1 MSRETEREQ
10 LQLIKSWLKENWQ
23 VLVLGLLLGGGI
35 SGGWS
40 GWNYYQSTSAQRGA
54 EEFAAFQEQ
63 SLQFFQVL
71 AQEQNLSDAEQQ
83 SYAALQRQADSLIA
97 DNAGKL
103 YGDMTAL
110 LAARA
115 AVEMSDYQRAASYLD
130 GVYSGSNELAISEIA
145 RLRLA
150 TVYWQQDENDAALDL
165 LQRQPIAPEF
175 ASLFA
180 ELSGDI
186 RYSQGQIGEAYAFYQ
201 EASRLQ
207 NVNQASPLLNL
218 KINKTAPARPSS
230 DIPE

>member
-54 EEFAAFQEQ
+54 EEFAAFQAQ
-63 SLQFFQVL
+63 SLQFFQIL

-97 DNAGKL
+97 DNDGKL
-103 YGDMTAL
+103 YADMTAL

-115 AVEMSDYQRAASYLD
+115 AVEMADYQQAATYLN
-130 GVYSGSNELAISEIA
+130 GVYSGSNEVAISEIA

-186 RYSQGQIGEAYAFYQ
+186 RYSQGQIGEAYALYQ